1 MIKSHKAP
9 PPAHA
14 AARATPATAPNARG
28 KASSAPARAPRSA
41 AYFSLSQPIV
51 FRGTGFE
58 PSANEPIAYRYYD
71 KDRTV
76 LGKRMEE
83 QLRFAVCYWHSFAWM
98 GGDPF
103 GGETFMRPWH
113 ATGGDPMQQALH
125 KADLAFEL
133 FRLLDVPF
141 FTFHDR
147 DIAPEGTTLAESN
160 RNVRTIAAAFEKKMR
175 STGVKLLW
183 GTANLFTHARYM
195 AGAAT
200 NPDPEVFAYA
210 AAQVKNVLEVTH
222 ELKGANYVLWG
233 GREGYETLLNTD
245 LRRELAQL
253 GRFLRLVVEH
263 KHKIGFKGMIL
274 LEPKPCEPTKHQY
287 DYDVA
292 TVYGFLKANGIEKEV
307 KVNIEQ
313 NHALLA
319 GHTFEHEI
327 ALARALGIFG
337 SLDMNRGDEQ
347 LGWDTD
353 QFPNNVS
360 QVAMALYEMLKG
372 GGIGRGGLNFD
383 AKLRRQSIDPDDLI
397 HSHAAAMDLCAR
409 ALLVAEAMIR
419 DGALRRHL
427 EARYAGWDGA
437 QGRAILSGKTS
448 LAELARLVE
457 RQAIEPKPVS
467 GRQERLEHLVNSYL

>member
-1 MIKSHKAP
+1 LLSLHEVMIQEGFAMIMNPHVE
-9 PPAHA
+9 
-14 AARATPATAPNARG
+14 
-28 KASSAPARAPRSA
+28 APARAP
-41 AYFSLSQPIV
+41 YFSLTEPIA
-51 FRGTGFE
+51 FRGDGFR
-58 PSANEPIAYRYYD
+58 PSASEPIAYRWYD
-71 KDRTV
+71 KSRLV

-83 QLRFAVCYWHSFAWM
+83 QLRFAVCYWHSFAWT

-113 ATGGDPMQQALH
+113 AAGGDAMTQARH
-125 KADLAFEL
+125 KADVAFDL

-147 DIAPEGTTLAESN
+147 DIAPEGATLAESN
-160 RNVRTIAAAFEKKMR
+160 RNLRAVGEIFATKMR
-175 STGVKLLW
+175 STGVRLLW
-183 GTANLFTHARYM
+183 GTANLFTHPRYM

-210 AAQVKNVLEVTH
+210 AAQVKNVLELTH
-222 ELKGANYVLWG
+222 QLKGANYVLWG

-245 LRRELAQL
+245 LKRELAQL
-253 GRFLRLVVEH
+253 GRFLNVVVEH
-263 KHKIGFKGMIL
+263 KHKIGFTGMIL
-274 LEPKPCEPTKHQY
+274 LEPKPGEPTKHQY

-292 TVYGFLKANGIEKEV
+292 TVYGFLKAHGLENEV

-327 ALARALGIFG
+327 ALAQALGIFG

-360 QVAMALYEMLKG
+360 QVAMVLYQVLKG

-383 AKLRRQSIDPDDLI
+383 AKLRRQSIDPDDLV
-397 HSHAAAMDLCAR
+397 HGHAAAMDLCAR
-409 ALLVAEAMIR
+409 ALLVAEAMIA
-419 DGALRRHL
+419 DGALQRHV
-427 EARYAGWDGA
+427 EGRYAGWNSGL
-437 QGRAILSGKTS
+437 GTSILRGEKS
-448 LAELARLVE
+448 LADLAAIVE
-457 RQAIEPKPVS
+457 HDAIEPRPVS
-467 GRQERLEHLVNSYL
+467 GRQERLEHLVNNYL